1 MSILYKYI
9 YLYWGLCSE
18 CFCWRNAWTEEFGNP
33 CFTFL
38 ARICLGI
45 VLFTIVFVDKCFPS
59 LLPWKEGSFCA
70 PWFLS
75 SDVKLCEPL
84 SLEAIKCYRQVPIG
98 LNASSIL
105 HQWCDGGKV
114 TSLSILVYIIG
125 TIRTPHIVDMRI
137 KCRVNLSNRGE
148 DQQLSASWL
157 P

>member
-1 MSILYKYI
+1 MSISSIHFKCAQYIWTVIHFMSILYKYI
-9 YLYWGLCSE
+9 YLYWGMCSE

-33 CFTFL
+33 WFTFL

-84 SLEAIKCYRQVPIG
+84 SHEAIKCNRQVPIG

-105 HQWCDGGKV
+105 HQWCDRGQGDK
-114 TSLSILVYIIG
+114 SQHPRL
-125 TIRTPHIVDMRI
+125 H
-137 KCRVNLSNRGE
+137 NRDHQDPSHHWYE
-148 DQQLSASWL
+148 D
-157 P
+157 